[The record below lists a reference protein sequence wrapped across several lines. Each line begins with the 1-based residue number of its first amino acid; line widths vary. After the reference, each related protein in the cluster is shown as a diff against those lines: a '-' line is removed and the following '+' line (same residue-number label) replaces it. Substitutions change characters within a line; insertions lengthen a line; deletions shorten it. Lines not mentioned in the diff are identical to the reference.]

1 MINRVLEKVIPFLV
15 KWYTKRAGLMGGY
28 HLSFDDKDFIYAWVS
43 HSSAQNIFD
52 ALKEAMEKEK
62 ARTW

>member
-15 KWYTKRAGLMGGY
+15 KWYTKRAGLMGGSQ
-28 HLSFDDKDFIYAWVS
+28 LSFDDKDFLYAWVS
-43 HSSAQNIFD
+43 HSSAQKVFD
-52 ALKEAMEKEK
+52 AMKEAMEKEK